1 MINENFKYINEAEKC
16 ADYMIEHLYDQTLW
30 WMDIDELIRSDLS
43 EDEFNELHAEFMR
56 TVLLMMLQD

>member
-16 ADYMIEHLYDQTLW
+16 VDYMLDHLYDQAMW
-30 WMDIDELIRSDLS
+30 WIDTDENSSLS
-43 EDEFNELHAEFMR
+43 EEEFNEMHAEFMR